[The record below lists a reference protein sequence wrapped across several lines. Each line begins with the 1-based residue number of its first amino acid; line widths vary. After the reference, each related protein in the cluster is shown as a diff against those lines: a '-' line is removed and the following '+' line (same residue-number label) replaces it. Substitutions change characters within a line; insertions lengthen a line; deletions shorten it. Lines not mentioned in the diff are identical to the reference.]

1 MYIDVRLLSGFP
13 KPLLY
18 RAPSIWQNLAKGTIV
33 NVPMR
38 NAIVPAFVLK
48 THTTDP
54 KVAFKVRE
62 AESIE
67 AFPEDKNYY
76 TFIEKLAQY
85 HVIEEISFI
94 RRIHSFIKQNN
105 TLELPEQKKSEQHT
119 EVQLTNEQQ
128 SVVDFLSPKITEQV
142 YTPTL
147 LHGVT
152 GSGKT
157 EVYKKLI
164 LQAFKEKKSALLL
177 LPEVSLAVQFER
189 LLRAQLPIEIPIVSF
204 HSATSAKTKKLLW
217 KYALEGYPQLILGV
231 HLPVLL
237 PLSNLGVIIIDEEH
251 ESGFQEKKHPK
262 LNTKHAALLRA
273 QLYKV
278 PIVLGS
284 ATPSIT
290 SLYNVKHRG
299 WKLFQLKKRFA
310 GAFPVIQKVLLT
322 DKKQRKCFW
331 ISDQLKSAITDRLQK
346 KEQSLVFLNR
356 RGVCFFLQ
364 CKSCSHIFNCRSCSV
379 SLTLHADDYLK
390 CHYCSYSEL
399 KPTSCPECQKTEFL
413 KKGIGTQQLVTIL
426 QRMFPSARIARADMD
441 TTVNKKLWQ
450 QIITQFENQ
459 ELDILVGT
467 QTITKGYHFPNV
479 TLVGVIWGDINLNFP
494 FYNGQ
499 ETVLQQLIQ
508 VAGRA
513 GRQRPDSK
521 VIVQTMTN
529 HPVFN
534 YLTETD
540 YLKFYQKEIEQRRLV
555 NYPPMARL
563 AEIEIKHAKE
573 ETTEQEAFTIAA
585 QLLKLRTVTVLG
597 PTEPPVS
604 KVKKVFSKKIYL
616 KAQDFSALIKAFKSI
631 KQSDFRS
638 SVFFTPHPLN

>member
-1 MYIDVRLLSGFP
+1 MYIDVKLLSGFP

-18 RAPSIWQNLAKGTIV
+18 RAPSMWQPLTKGTIV

-38 NAIVPAFVLK
+38 NTIVPALVLK
-48 THTTDP
+48 THTTP
-54 KVAFKVRE
+54 PLVEFKIRE

-67 AFPEDKNYY
+67 LFPTDKLYY
-76 TFIEKLAQY
+76 TYIEKLAQY
-85 HVIEEISFI
+85 HAIEEIQFI
-94 RRIHSFIKQNN
+94 KRIHSFIKQNN
-105 TLELPEQKKSEQHT
+105 TLELPEQKTTIDHK
-119 EVQLTNEQQ
+119 EVQLTDEQQ
-128 SVVDFLSPKITEQV
+128 TVVDFLCPKITAPV

-164 LQAFKEKKSALLL
+164 LQAFKEKKSAILL

-217 KYALEGYPQLILGV
+217 KYALEGYPQLIIGV

-237 PLSNLGVIIIDEEH
+237 PLPNLGVIIIDEEH

-273 QLYKV
+273 QLYNI
-278 PIVLGS
+278 PILLGS

-290 SLYNVKHRG
+290 SLYNVKNRG

-310 GAFPVIQKVLLT
+310 GAFPQIQQVLLT
-322 DKKQRKCFW
+322 DKKQRKYFW
-331 ISDQLKSAITDRLQK
+331 ISDQLKNALADRLQK

-356 RGVCFFLQ
+356 RGICFFMQ
-364 CKSCSHIFNCRSCSV
+364 CKDCSYIFNCSSCSV
-379 SLTLHADDYLK
+379 SLTLHADEFLK
-390 CHYCSYSEL
+390 CHYCSYKRHMPQE
-399 KPTSCPECQKTEFL
+399 CPDCHKKEFV
-413 KKGIGTQQLVTIL
+413 KKGIGTQQLVSLL
-426 QRMFPSARIARADMD
+426 QRMFPAARIERADMD

-459 ELDILVGT
+459 EIDILVGT

-494 FYNGQ
+494 FYNAQ
-499 ETVLQQLIQ
+499 EVILQQLIQ

-521 VIVQTMTN
+521 VIVQTMTK
-529 HPVFN
+529 HPLFN

-540 YLKFYQKEIEQRRLV
+540 YLKFYEKEIEQRSLV
-555 NYPPMARL
+555 NYPPLIRF
-563 AEIEIKHAKE
+563 AEIEIKHSKE
-573 ETTEQEAFTIAA
+573 ATAEQEAFTIAA
-585 QLLKLRTVTVLG
+585 QLLKLKTVTVLG

-604 KVKKVFSKKIYL
+604 KIKKIFSKKIYL
-616 KAQDFSALIKAFKSI
+616 KAKEFNALA
-631 KQSDFRS
+631 DAFRS
-638 SVFFTPHPLN
+638 IDQKTLRSSIFFTPHPLN

>member
-1 MYIDVRLLSGFP
+1 MYIDVKLLSGFP

-48 THTTDP
+48 TYTTDP

-62 AESIE
+62 ADSIE
-67 AFPEDKNYY
+67 AFPEDPNYY

-85 HVIEEISFI
+85 HAIEEISFI
-94 RRIHSFIKQNN
+94 KRIHSFIKQNN
-105 TLELPEQKKSEQHT
+105 TAELPVQEASTKHK
-119 EVQLTNEQQ
+119 EVQLTEEQQ
-128 SVVDFLSPKITEQV
+128 AVVDFLCPKITEQA

-164 LQAFKEKKSALLL
+164 IRAFKDKKSTILL
-177 LPEVSLAVQFER
+177 LPEVTLAVQFER

-217 KYALEGYPQLILGV
+217 KYALEGYPQLIIGV
-231 HLPVLL
+231 HLPILL
-237 PLSNLGVIIIDEEH
+237 PLSNLGVIVVDEEH
-251 ESGFQEKKHPK
+251 ETGFQEKKHPK

-273 QLYKV
+273 QLYNI
-278 PIVLGS
+278 PILLGS

-310 GAFPVIQKVLLT
+310 GAFPRIQRISLT
-322 DKKQRKCFW
+322 DKKQRKNFW
-331 ISDQLKSAITDRLQK
+331 ISTELKNSIQDRLTK
-346 KEQSLVFLNR
+346 KEQSLIFLNR
-356 RGVCFFLQ
+356 RGVCFFMQ
-364 CKSCSHIFNCRSCSV
+364 CKDCSHIFNCTSCSV
-379 SLTLHADDYLK
+379 SLTLHADDFLK
-390 CHYCSYSEL
+390 CHYCSYIL
-399 KPTSCPECQKTEFL
+399 AKPTICPTCNKTEFL
-413 KKGIGTQQLVTIL
+413 KKGIGTQQLVTVL
-426 QRMFPSARIARADMD
+426 QRMFPTARIARADMD

-479 TLVGVIWGDINLNFP
+479 TLVGIIWGDINLNFP
-494 FYNGQ
+494 FYNAQ

-513 GRQRPDSK
+513 GRQRPDST
-521 VIVQTMTN
+521 VIVQTMTD

-534 YLTETD
+534 YLTEIN
-540 YLKFYQKEIEQRRLV
+540 YLKFYQKEIEERKLV
-555 NYPPMARL
+555 NYPPIVRF
-563 AEIEIKHAKE
+563 AEIEIKHSKE
-573 ETTEQEAFTIAA
+573 ETAEQESFTIAA
-585 QLLKLRTVTVLG
+585 QLLKNKNLTVLG
-597 PTEPPVS
+597 PAQPPVS
-604 KVKKVFSKKIYL
+604 RIKKIFSRKIYI
-616 KAQDFSALIKAFKSI
+616 KAKQFNSLVTAFKSLD
-631 KQSDFRS
+631 KEQFKS